1 MPGGWSGFQ
10 SPGYPAPPW
19 EHIFVNIDTS
29 TLTIDMAQVYCH
41 LFGEG
46 SYQDFT
52 PSSSFPDA
60 RLKIRWL
67 MFSILT
73 FSIGIFIV
81 LLMIEVMLMKTL
93 VKDCDNKMMAM
104 AMATS
109 WFPALAIILPLR

>member
-1 MPGGWSGFQ
+1 
-10 SPGYPAPPW
+10 
-19 EHIFVNIDTS
+19 
-29 TLTIDMAQVYCH
+29 MAQVYCH

-81 LLMIEVMLMKTL
+81 LVMIEVMLMKTL
-93 VKDCDNKMMAM
+93 VKDCDKKMMFDGDGNLLVSG
-104 AMATS
+104 TGDHP
-109 WFPALAIILPLR
+109 PA

>member
-1 MPGGWSGFQ
+1 M
-10 SPGYPAPPW
+10 
-19 EHIFVNIDTS
+19 
-29 TLTIDMAQVYCH
+29 TIGMAQVYCH

-81 LLMIEVMLMKTL
+81 LVMVEVMLMKTL
-93 VKDCDNKMMAM
+93 VKDCDKKNDV
-104 AMATS
+104 
-109 WFPALAIILPLR
+109 